1 MATIA
6 AGSPF
11 LQTLADAYFDG
22 SLIPGFNPLDNPLL
36 MHETTIFLPTRR
48 AAKTLSA
55 MFAERA
61 NPKATLLP
69 TIIPLGD
76 ADRAED
82 NLLFSGYYQ
91 QQDRHQH
98 KDMPDFLAEAD
109 PLFRRLMLAQ
119 LIMKWTMQIRAAL
132 VEGKGSLPFS
142 TQQLAALRSENHQ
155 FIPATTPHDA
165 LALADALGQLID
177 TLSIHGKSWEDLH
190 KEIPQEL
197 DQHWLISRHFVAIAV
212 EQWPK
217 ICEEFNVVDAAFRR
231 HKLVLAEAER
241 LRLQRPDAPFIV
253 AGSTGSMPA
262 TAALIAAIA
271 GLPNGVAV
279 LPGLDTRLDDASWS
293 MVSGEQG
300 EAGHPQNLLA
310 HLLAVIGVKKED
322 VVSLGTVSAPLQ
334 ARQILISEAMR
345 PVGTTQ
351 EWCNRALYLP
361 DADITQALQ
370 SVALIEAEDERE
382 EALAIALSLREVLET
397 DGKTAG
403 LITPDRG
410 LAERVSQ
417 ELARWSIKVEDSAGL
432 TLDRSL
438 SGRLVRLL
446 AQALADHCSAASLLG
461 LLDHPLVVFGRSIEE
476 LAPVRAAIEL
486 CALRGLSPAHDL
498 AGYIARLRAGA
509 GRYPKQ
515 PEKRMTPD
523 NRMQAIAMLEQISQL
538 FGPFWAAFATGQ
550 VSLNQMVLAMEPL
563 LAGLVGGD
571 GSAFERA
578 EGSREWQS
586 LVDDIRSSGVDALT
600 GGLEDLP
607 GYLEALMAG
616 RVVIRNGPTHARIRI
631 WGLLEARLM
640 QADRVV
646 LGGCDETVWPPA
658 TQTDP
663 FLSRPIAQALDLPS
677 PERRI
682 GQTAHDFCQGFG
694 APEVVITRAAKRG
707 GDPMVR
713 SRFLQ
718 RLIAVSGE
726 QAVKDVRARGQVYL
740 DWARALNQPLVA
752 ATPIERPEPAPA
764 RDLMPKGFRITDIET
779 LRRDPY
785 ALYAR
790 EILRLDPL
798 EPLDRPINAADRGTA
813 IHDAL
818 GNYTKAFPQTPPAD
832 PRATLL
838 DYGRKA
844 FSGLASAAEYETFWW
859 PRYCQTV
866 DWFLDWDARQRGDGS
881 SIHAEI
887 DGAMTV
893 PLEGGGEV
901 SFRGRADR
909 IEHHPDASFSV
920 IDYKTGLVP
929 TVKQVQAGLSPQL
942 TLTAALVMRG
952 GFAAIQAGK
961 PNRLDYIK
969 LNIREGG
976 EVKSMTIKMD
986 GEAVGELIDKHWSG
1000 TLTLINALFNQ
1011 GLGFAARLHPK
1022 NITSVGDYDHLA
1034 RVKEWSVGGD
1044 DEAGDE
1050 GSEDHA

>member
-11 LQTLADAYFDG
+11 LETLADAYFDG
-22 SLIPGFNPLDNPLL
+22 SLIPGFDPLGNPLL

-55 MFAERA
+55 LFAERA

-82 NLLFSGYYQ
+82 NLLFSGYSA
-91 QQDRHQH
+91 H
-98 KDMPDFLAEAD
+98 KDMSDFLAEAD

-119 LIMKWTMQIRAAL
+119 LIMKWTTQIRAAL
-132 VEGKGSLPFS
+132 LEGKGSLPFS
-142 TQQLAALRSENHQ
+142 PQQLAALRSENHQ

-217 ICEEFNVVDAAFRR
+217 ICEEFNVVDSAFRR

-241 LRLQRPDAPFIV
+241 LKQQRPDAPFIV

-279 LPGLDTRLDDASWS
+279 LPGLDVRLDDASWS
-293 MVSGEQG
+293 MVSGQHG

-322 VVSLGTVSAPLQ
+322 VVSLGTVSAPLH

-351 EWCNRALYLP
+351 EWRNRALHLP
-361 DADITQALQ
+361 DDAIDLALQ

-397 DGKTAG
+397 AGKTAG

-461 LLDHPLVVFGRSIEE
+461 LLDHPLVVFGRSVDD

-523 NRMQAIAMLEQISQL
+523 HRAQAIAMLEQLSGL
-538 FGPFWAAFATGQ
+538 FGPFWADFGAGQ
-550 VSLNQMVLAMEPL
+550 GSLNQMVLAMEPL
-563 LAGLVGGD
+563 LAALVGGD

-586 LVDDIRSSGVDALT
+586 LVDDIRSSGVDALM

-616 RVVIRNGPTHARIRI
+616 RVVVRNGPAHARIRI

-694 APEVVITRAAKRG
+694 APEVVITRASKRG

-726 QAVKDVRARGQVYL
+726 HPVKDMRARGQVYL

-752 ATPIERPEPAPA
+752 AAPIERPAPAPA

-818 GNYTKAFPQTPPAD
+818 GNYTKAHPQTPPAD

-866 DWFLDWDARQRGDGS
+866 DWFLDWDAGQRSDGS
-881 SIHAEI
+881 FIHAEI
-887 DGAMTV
+887 DGTITV
-893 PLEGGGEV
+893 PLDGGGDV

-909 IEHHPDASFSV
+909 IEHHPDTSFSV

-929 TVKQVQAGLSPQL
+929 AIKQVQAGLSPQL

-952 GFAAIQAGK
+952 GFAAIRAGK

-976 EVKSMTIKMD
+976 EVKSMTTKMD
-986 GEAVGELIDKHWSG
+986 SEAVGELIDKHWHGS
-1000 TLTLINALFNQ
+1000 LTLINALFNQ

-1022 NITSVGDYDHLA
+1022 NVTSVGDYDHLS

>member
-11 LQTLADAYFDG
+11 LETLADAYFDG
-22 SLIPGFNPLDNPLL
+22 SLIPGFDPLDHPLL

-55 MFAERA
+55 LFAERA
-61 NPKATLLP
+61 NPHATLLP

-82 NLLFSGYYQ
+82 NLLFSGFY
-91 QQDRHQH
+91 QH
-98 KDMPDFLAEAD
+98 KGMADFQAEAD

-119 LIMKWTMQIRAAL
+119 LIMRWTMHIRAAL
-132 VEGKGSLPFS
+132 VDGKGSLPFS
-142 TQQLAALRSENHQ
+142 PQQLSALRSENHQ

-351 EWCNRALYLP
+351 EWRNRALYLP

-446 AQALADHCSAASLLG
+446 AQALAGHCSAASLLG

-607 GYLEALMAG
+607 GYLEALMSG

-752 ATPIERPEPAPA
+752 AAPIERPEPAPA

>member
-11 LQTLADAYFDG
+11 LETLANAYFDG
-22 SLIPGFNPLDNPLL
+22 SLIPGFDPQANPLL

-55 MFAERA
+55 LFAERA

-82 NLLFSGYYQ
+82 NLLFSGF
-91 QQDRHQH
+91 HQH
-98 KDMPDFLAEAD
+98 KDLSGFLAEAD

-119 LIMKWTMQIRAAL
+119 LIMKWTVQIRAAL

-142 TQQLAALRSENHQ
+142 PQQLSALRNENHQ

-212 EQWPK
+212 EQWPN
-217 ICEEFNVVDAAFRR
+217 ICKEFNVVDAAFRR
-231 HKLVLAEAER
+231 HTLVLAEAER
-241 LRLQRPDAPFIV
+241 LKQLRPDAPFIV

-271 GLPNGVAV
+271 RLPNGVAV
-279 LPGLDTRLDDASWS
+279 LPGLDTRLDEASWS
-293 MVSGEQG
+293 LVSDRHGEEG
-300 EAGHPQNLLA
+300 YPQNLLA
-310 HLLAVIGVKKED
+310 HLLATIGIKKDD
-322 VVSLGTVSAPLQ
+322 VVSLGTVSPPLQ

-351 EWCNRALYLP
+351 EWRNRSLYLP
-361 DADITQALQ
+361 DDAIDQALQ
-370 SVALIEAEDERE
+370 SVTLIEAEDERE

-397 DGKTAG
+397 EHKTAG

-438 SGRLVRLL
+438 AGRLVRLL
-446 AQALADHCSAASLLG
+446 AQALAAQCSAASLLA
-461 LLDHPLVVFGRSIEE
+461 LLDHPLVVFGRTAAE
-476 LAPVRAAIEL
+476 LAPVRATLEL

-498 AGYIARLRAGA
+498 AGYKARLQAGA

-515 PEKRMTPD
+515 PEKRMTGEH
-523 NRMQAIAMLEQISQL
+523 REQAIAMLDQISRL
-538 FGPFWAAFATGQ
+538 AAPFWAAYETGPA
-550 VSLNQMVLAMEPL
+550 SLNQMVLAMEPV

-571 GSAFERA
+571 GSAFEMS
-578 EGSREWQS
+578 EGSREWVS
-586 LVDDIRSSGVDALT
+586 LVDDIRNSGVDGLT
-600 GGLEDLP
+600 GSLEDLP

-616 RVVIRNGPTHARIRI
+616 CVVVRHGPTHARIRI

-694 APEVVITRAAKRG
+694 APDVVITRAAKRG

-726 QAVKDVRARGQVYL
+726 QAVRDLRARGQVYL
-740 DWARALNQPLVA
+740 DWARALNQPLVTPA
-752 ATPIERPEPAPA
+752 PIERPAPVPP

-818 GNYTKAFPQTPPAD
+818 GDYTKAYPQTPPAN
-832 PRATLL
+832 PRETLL
-838 DYGRKA
+838 DFGRKA

-866 DWFLDWDARQRGDGS
+866 DWFLDWDAGQRADGS
-881 SIHAEI
+881 DIHAEI
-887 DGAMTV
+887 DGKMTV
-893 PLEGGGEV
+893 PLAGGGEV

-920 IDYKTGLVP
+920 IDYKTGVVP
-929 TVKQVQAGLSPQL
+929 TVKQVHAGLSPQL

-952 GFAAIQAGK
+952 GFAAIKAK
-961 PNRLDYIK
+961 RPNRLDYIK

-976 EVKSMTIKMD
+976 DVRSRTTKMD
-986 GEAVGELIDKHWSG
+986 AEAVETLINRHWDG

-1011 GLGFAARLHPK
+1011 GAGFGARLHPK
-1022 NITSVGDYDHLA
+1022 NNASVGDYDHLS

-1044 DEAGDE
+1044 DEAGDDA
-1050 GSEDHA
+1050 SEDHA

>member
-11 LQTLADAYFDG
+11 LETLADSYFNG
-22 SLIPGFNPLDNPLL
+22 SLIPGFNPLSNPLL
-36 MHETTIFLPTRR
+36 MHATTIFLPTRR

-55 MFAERA
+55 LFAERA
-61 NPKATLLP
+61 NPNATLLP
-69 TIIPLGD
+69 NIIPLGD
-76 ADRAED
+76 ADLAEN
-82 NLLFSGYYQ
+82 NLLFSGY
-91 QQDRHQH
+91 HQH
-98 KDMPDFLAEAD
+98 KDMSDFRAEAD

-132 VEGKGSLPFS
+132 IEGKGSLPFS
-142 TQQLAALRSENHQ
+142 PQQLSALRNEQHQ

-190 KEIPQEL
+190 KEIPQDL

-241 LRLQRPDAPFIV
+241 LKQLRPNAPFIV

-262 TAALIAAIA
+262 TAMLIAAIA

-279 LPGLDTRLDDASWS
+279 LPGLDLRLDEASWS
-293 MVSGEQG
+293 MVSSQHG
-300 EAGHPQNLLA
+300 EAGHPQFLLA
-310 HLLAVIGVKKED
+310 HLLSVIGIKKED
-322 VVSLGTVSAPLQ
+322 VVSLGAVSPPLRS
-334 ARQILISEAMR
+334 RQILISEAMR
-345 PVGTTQ
+345 PVATTQ
-351 EWCNRALYLP
+351 EWRNRAVYLP
-361 DADITQALQ
+361 DEDIHHALE

-397 DGKTAG
+397 ENKTAG

-432 TLDRSL
+432 TLDRSQ

-446 AQALADHCSAASLLG
+446 AGALAGHCSAASLLG
-461 LLDHPLVVFGRSIEE
+461 LLDHPMVVFGYTDETF
-476 LAPVRAAIEL
+476 APVKAALEL

-498 AGYIARLRAGA
+498 AGYRVRLKSGP

-515 PEKRMTPD
+515 PEKRITHD
-523 NRMQAIAMLEQISQL
+523 NRLQAMAMLDQIGQL
-538 FGPFWAAFATGQ
+538 FTPFWEAYGKGQ
-550 VSLNQMVLAMEPL
+550 VSLNRMVLDLEPL
-563 LAGLVGGD
+563 LTGLVGGD
-571 GSAFERA
+571 GSAFEQS
-578 EGSREWQS
+578 EGSREWLS
-586 LVDDIRSSGVDALT
+586 LVDDIRNSGADALM
-600 GGLEDLP
+600 GSLEDLP

-616 RVVIRNGPTHARIRI
+616 RMVARHGPTHARIRI

-640 QADRVV
+640 HADRVV
-646 LGGCDETVWPPA
+646 LGGCDESVWPPA

-663 FLSRPIAQALDLPS
+663 FLSRPIAQALELPS

-694 APEVVITRAAKRG
+694 APEVVITRASKRG

-726 QAVKDVRARGQVYL
+726 QAVKEVRARGRVYL
-740 DWARALNQPLVA
+740 DWARALNQPLVPLA
-752 ATPIERPEPAPA
+752 SIERPAPSPP
-764 RDLMPKGFRITDIET
+764 RDLMPQGFRITDIET

-818 GNYTKAFPQTPPAD
+818 GNYTKAYPLTPPAN
-832 PRATLL
+832 PRETLL
-838 DYGRKA
+838 DFGRKA
-844 FSGLASAAEYETFWW
+844 FSGLASAVEYETFWW

-866 DWFLDWDARQRGDGS
+866 DWFLAWDAGQRQDGRR
-881 SIHAEI
+881 IHAEI
-887 DGAMTV
+887 DGALSV
-893 PLEGGGEV
+893 PLAGGGEV

-909 IEHHPDASFSV
+909 IEHHPDTSFSV
-920 IDYKTGLVP
+920 LDYKTGAP
-929 TVKQVQAGLSPQL
+929 PSVKQVRAGLTPQL

-952 GFAAIQAGK
+952 GFPAIQSSK

-976 EVKSMTIKMD
+976 QVKAMTTKLD
-986 GEAVGELIDKHWSG
+986 NEAVEALVNQHWHG

-1022 NITSVGDYDHLA
+1022 NITSVGDYDHLS

-1044 DEAGDE
+1044 DEVGDE
-1050 GSEDHA
+1050 ASEDHE